1 MFEAIPYSP
10 SQSRTASRLTSVGIH
25 AALVGLA
32 LIPWTTSIHVRPMLN
47 DTAVVL
53 YTPELRLP
61 KVGQGGGGGGKHQP
75 TPASIGEL
83 PRGADKQLV
92 PPTAE
97 PPKNPDPTLIVE
109 STIVAP
115 QLTLRPLNLLNIG
128 DPNGVIGPPS
138 SGPGKGG
145 GIGDGDGR
153 GDGSGKG
160 PGGIKGE
167 DGGCCE
173 GIYHITGGMVAPKL
187 VYQVTPE
194 YSEEARKARFEG
206 TVVLEAVIRRDGTID
221 VVHLLRSLGFGLDQ
235 NALEAVKKWR
245 FKPATKNGIAVD
257 SFLNVEVRFN
267 LR

>member
-1 MFEAIPYSP
+1 MSA
-10 SQSRTASRLTSVGIH
+10 GIH

-32 LIPWTTSIHVRPMLN
+32 LIPWTTSIHVRPVLN

-53 YTPELRLP
+53 YTPKLLFP
-61 KVGQGGGGGGKHQP
+61 KVGQGGGGGGKHQL

-97 PPKNPDPTLIVE
+97 QPKNPDPTLIVE

-138 SGPGKGG
+138 SGPGNGG
-145 GIGDGDGR
+145 GIGNNGNGRGVGDKNGPGAGDGD
-153 GDGSGKG
+153 DV
-160 PGGIKGE
+160 
-167 DGGCCE
+167 GCCE
-173 GIYHITGGMVAPKL
+173 RVYTVGGGIVAPKL
-187 VYQVTPE
+187 IYQVTPE

-206 TVVLEAVIRRDGTID
+206 TVVLETIIRRDGTID

-235 NALEAVKKWR
+235 TAMEAVKKWR
-245 FKPATKNGIAVD
+245 FKPATKNGVAVD